1 MPRNTSRRRIR
12 PLILILSVTGALAA
26 VFLLIADA
34 HFLPYLLRPLWD
46 SPPRPFTRLP
56 HFYSPNASRHLL
68 CRLHGWSP
76 RAAPRRIFDAVIFS
90 NELDLLELR
99 LRSLLPVVHRFI
111 ILESNT
117 TFTGIPKPLF
127 LRRHLPCFSFAAEK
141 LIHGSFT
148 PPSSTPPLPPF
159 DVESKQRSSMNSI
172 IAGAGISPEDLL
184 IMSDAD
190 EIPSPQTL
198 DLLRWCDGIPPVLH
212 LELRHYLY
220 SFEFPVDYSSWRATA
235 NIFRPGETS
244 YHHSRRSDV
253 ILADSGWHCSFCFR
267 KIDDFVFKMT
277 AYSHADRVRK
287 QSFLDAGRIQ
297 RIICEGGDLF
307 DMLPEEYRF
316 KDLITKMGPIPRSQS
331 AVSLPPALVANADMF
346 RFLLPGGCVRERE
359 TPPPPA
365 MRPVT

>member
-1 MPRNTSRRRIR
+1 MPRNTSRRRIL

-26 VFLLIADA
+26 VFLLVADA
-34 HFLPYLLRPLWD
+34 HFLPYLLRHCG
-46 SPPRPFTRLP
+46 TRLP
-56 HFYSPNASRHLL
+56 ALHPPPPLLFPNAPATSLPPP
-68 CRLHGWSP
+68 RL
-76 RAAPRRIFDAVIFS
+76 
-90 NELDLLELR
+90 LDLLELR

-127 LRRHLPCFSFAAEK
+127 FRRHLPCFSFAADK
-141 LIHGSFT
+141 LVHRSIT

-159 DVESKQRSSMNSI
+159 DVESKLRSSMNSI

-198 DLLRWCDGIPPVLH
+198 DLLRWCDGMPPVLH

-277 AYSHADRVRK
+277 AYSHADMVRK

-331 AVSLPPALVANADMF
+331 AVSLPPALVENADMF
-346 RFLLPGGCVRERE
+346 RSCFQAAVCGRDSRRCRR
-359 TPPPPA
+359 
-365 MRPVT
+365 RRQ